1 MQEGSATAA
10 SSRREI
16 LSADH
21 ELFHDT
27 LRCFIARQVMPS
39 HATWERQG
47 LPRR

>member
-10 SSRREI
+10 SSRRGIFSVE
-16 LSADH
+16 H
-21 ELFHDT
+21 ELFRDT

-39 HATWERQG
+39 HATWEGQG